1 MGRILLSLFCLLF
14 VVACAPAKK
23 PEPVKTQLE
32 IREFQTRTFDV
43 QNVRLVMKSVL
54 NVLQDDNYIVKN
66 VALDLGFLTATKE
79 EDVEDSSD
87 KFWSQFT
94 RANEARWPKHRII
107 EATVNVSEFGKGV
120 RIRVNF
126 QSKVLDN
133 KGSIVAVNQITDEK
147 FYQDIFAKIDKGIF
161 IQNQNI

>member
-1 MGRILLSLFCLLF
+1 MSRILPFICCLLF
-14 VVACAPAKK
+14 AAGCAKELK
-23 PEPVKTQLE
+23 PEPEKTQLE

-43 QNVRLVMKSVL
+43 DNMRMVMKSVL

-79 EDVEDSSD
+79 EDVEDSSE

-107 EATVNVSEFGKGV
+107 EATVNVSDFGKQV

-126 QSKVLDN
+126 QAKILDN
-133 KGSIVAVNQITDEK
+133 RGSVVTVNQITDEK
-147 FYQDIFAKIDKGIF
+147 FYQDIFAKVDKGIF
-161 IQNQNI
+161 LQNQNI